1 MRRLF
6 CPWCRL
12 ALPEGDTHCPRCGLR
27 IAALERPHRRHFEA
41 AQAAQAITGDDGI
54 ATTAFSR
61 RPLTVRGALLLGAL
75 GGIALLG
82 LAAAIAFA
90 VTRGTDFATGLSN
103 AAFFTG
109 GAVATLALALGGV
122 RVSRLLGDVELMK
135 ARARGGGL
143 RAAPDHIRLG
153 FATAAAVPLAVAVAL
168 AVAAH

>member
-27 IAALERPHRRHFEA
+27 IAALERPRRRHLEA
-41 AQAAQAITGDDGI
+41 AQAAQAITGTDG
-54 ATTAFSR
+54 TTALS

-75 GGIALLG
+75 GGVALLG